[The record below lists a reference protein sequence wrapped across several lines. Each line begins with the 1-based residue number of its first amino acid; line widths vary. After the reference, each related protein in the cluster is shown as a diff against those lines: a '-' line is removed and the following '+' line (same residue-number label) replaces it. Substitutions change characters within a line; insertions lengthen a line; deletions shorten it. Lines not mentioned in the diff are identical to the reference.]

1 MISGHLQ
8 KRNMVFG
15 AVTVG
20 FSFQNL
26 SSLSWDIIFSNKCA
40 YIKNWRTYS
49 NHQVHRSINDTW
61 DLCKI

>member
-26 SSLSWDIIFSNKCA
+26 SSLS
-40 YIKNWRTYS
+40 
-49 NHQVHRSINDTW
+49 
-61 DLCKI
+61 